1 MLNEKFKENIGPLLD
16 EFDKVRELLKDT
28 KIEVPKIIAIGDQS
42 SGKSSLL
49 DSISGI
55 YLPKGNGRVTLCPI
69 QIQMRK
75 KDKYNQSNYAIVKI
89 QNDKDSYKQC
99 SLDELE
105 NNVKL
110 CQEKIKKICEEKKK
124 KIIDK
129 EIQIRVYN
137 NDSPELTLTDL
148 PGLIYNDAE
157 NDIKKLYE
165 KYMNEKTIILTVC
178 STNNDLDSSE
188 SIKYAKKYNEN
199 SIIIFTKFDEVI
211 NNANSQDL
219 YNKVMKSD
227 IHKYKKPIIVRN
239 MTLKEYE
246 NKVSQAKVRKKEM
259 DLIEN
264 DSILSKLPDEC
275 KGINPLIQYLIQK
288 QKDILFKNR
297 DNLLNDI
304 NSEIKKYEEEKA
316 ELPPCAETDQDKMKI
331 IDRCCRIFQN
341 LVENKNSYKDKSIA
355 LQLDDKLEE
364 FKKNFHK
371 DIKIFFEEKYVKRV
385 EIAVENSS
393 EIYLKNFK
401 NLDCVH
407 QFIHE
412 QINDYFSNKCQKLID
427 DLEMFIF
434 NTLKDYILEA
444 FKGYENLITF
454 IVNIYEEKVTEQKN
468 FLSEYFLMLSKIETE
483 NIFTTNSEYIKLVD
497 IITNNL
503 NNAIENDQPYFSV
516 PNYEKC
522 KTIKIDNDDIKKV
535 IISIYS
541 YCYIFENSFLDSFFL
556 CIIHVFLNYFT
567 NEPTGII
574 RKNILILI

>member
-105 NNVKL
+105 NNVKI

-178 STNNDLDSSE
+178 SANNDLDSSE

-297 DNLLNDI
+297 DNLLNEI
-304 NSEIKKYEEEKA
+304 GIEIKKYEEEKA

-341 LVENKNSYKDKSIA
+341 LVENKNSYKNKSIA
-355 LQLDDKLEE
+355 LQLDEILRK
-364 FKKNFHK
+364 FKNNFHK

-385 EIAVENSS
+385 EIAVVNSS

-401 NLDCVH
+401 NLNCVH

-427 DLEMFIF
+427 ELEMFIF
-434 NTLKDYILEA
+434 NTLK
-444 FKGYENLITF
+444 N
-454 IVNIYEEKVTEQKN
+454 
-468 FLSEYFLMLSKIETE
+468 
-483 NIFTTNSEYIKLVD
+483 
-497 IITNNL
+497 
-503 NNAIENDQPYFSV
+503 
-516 PNYEKC
+516 
-522 KTIKIDNDDIKKV
+522 
-535 IISIYS
+535 
-541 YCYIFENSFLDSFFL
+541 
-556 CIIHVFLNYFT
+556 
-567 NEPTGII
+567 
-574 RKNILILI
+574 